1 MPDIKGKGLVFSIG
15 TITYSLGI
23 TVAATE
29 ISLNQANEY
38 EMVSEAARVKGTNG
52 EVQAIAISNKM
63 KRFRVTTIP
72 AGDAIADAKSL
83 MDKLLLSPGVAVTF
97 ADPDS
102 AVTDATHTGKFF
114 VDPEQGGRLTR
125 SVDGAAQCELTLVQ
139 YVANDLSTTVS

>member
-1 MPDIKGKGLVFSIG
+1 MPDLKGKALVFSIG

-23 TVAATE
+23 TVGANE
-29 ISLNQANEY
+29 VSLNQSNEY
-38 EMVSEAARVKGTNG
+38 EMVAEAARVKGTNG
-52 EVQAIAISNKM
+52 EVMSVAISNKM

-72 AGDAIADAKSL
+72 AGVAVSDAKAL
-83 MDKLLLSPGVAVTF
+83 MDSLLLAPGVAVTF

-139 YVANDLSTTVS
+139 YVANDLSVTAS